1 MSTEPL
7 DNDALATEAMLK
19 MFENAASET
28 ETASTPSTEEEAAL
42 EHLEL
47 ANIDSL
53 SLDNEM
59 LAQINSADDEL
70 PEISENNVTDVDILE
85 VASDANDALSDLDI
99 SNDESVTLEA
109 DEASLDTTD
118 ETTMMPSTDNEP
130 VAETM
135 ESHEEVLDEAV
146 IPTPDQDGNETTD
159 LVEDEAPIA
168 LDDTA
173 TSMVATPVAGEI
185 SAAVSPSDNIAGHL
199 HAVVANAIQA
209 LQDWLELR
217 QQSEEKGPQQNLA
230 QLDVLL
236 DTVTHQQQQLAEQL
250 NNTKYEEINHI
261 AQALGTTL
269 ATPETLGWSADTW
282 RRKASEVAQ
291 KTDDISARNARLR
304 QQLAQL

>member
-7 DNDALATEAMLK
+7 DNDALATEEMLK

-28 ETASTPSTEEEAAL
+28 ETASTPSTEEAAL

-47 ANIDSL
+47 ADIDAL

-70 PEISENNVTDVDILE
+70 PEISDNNVTDVDILE
-85 VASDANDALSDLDI
+85 VASDANDALSELD
-99 SNDESVTLEA
+99 SNHDESITLEA
-109 DEASLDTTD
+109 DEASLDTTE
-118 ETTMMPSTDNEP
+118 ETTMMPSTDNE
-130 VAETM
+130 VVETM
-135 ESHEEVLDEAV
+135 ESNEDALGEAV
-146 IPTPDQDGNETTD
+146 IPTPDQEENEATD
-159 LVEDEAPIA
+159 LLEDEASVAI
-168 LDDTA
+168 DTA
-173 TSMVATPVAGEI
+173 TSTVAAPVTDDMPTTIGA
-185 SAAVSPSDNIAGHL
+185 SDNIAGHL

-217 QQSEEKGPQQNLA
+217 QQGEEKGPQQNLA

-269 ATPETLGWSADTW
+269 ATPDTLGWSADTW
-282 RRKASEVAQ
+282 RSKAHEVAQ